1 MPWEERGTLL
11 VRKQRARFNV
21 AMISDSFP
29 FDAVIFDLDGTLVAT
44 ESYWVPAA
52 RVGARRAFEELGLAR
67 EVPTRDEWMSLVGL
81 PLTEGFDLLFADLEP
96 SARVLVKQYCEEEE
110 HFRLKAGD
118 AALLPGVEEALAELR
133 GRGVRLGIA
142 SNCTAD
148 YLESMLENLGLREY
162 VEAARCLD
170 SPNIHDKAGMVEDI
184 LWTLGTRSAV
194 MVGDRAGDREAAHA
208 NGLPHVHVESGF
220 APLGEEVGA
229 EASIADFGELLPR
242 LEARQL
248 WIAET
253 LDALALPPAGRP
265 RSLGIT
271 GKSGSGK
278 TLFARDLARLVRGT
292 GEAVAVVSLDDFE
305 RRDSPART
313 GRSEDLAPLEHLD
326 RAFDVDTLRER
337 VLEPHARGEEVIY
350 DRPHPTRP
358 GERLVTRVPARALL
372 VLEGLF
378 LAHPR
383 LRACLDRLLHLEV
396 PEELCL
402 TRVAGRDLTLLGP
415 DVVERVR
422 ARFLPAQ
429 RAFEALYPPSQRA
442 DWVLQAANPL
452 GPETLGI

>member
-1 MPWEERGTLL
+1 MP
-11 VRKQRARFNV
+11 F
-21 AMISDSFP
+21 DSFP

-67 EVPTRDEWMSLVGL
+67 EIPTRDEWMSLVGL
-81 PLTEGFDLLFADLEP
+81 PLGEGFDMLFADLEP
-96 SARVLVKQYCEEEE
+96 SARTLVKQYCEEEE

-142 SNCTAD
+142 SNCAGD
-148 YLESMLENLGLREY
+148 YLAAMMENLGLAEY
-162 VEAARCLD
+162 VEEARCLD
-170 SPNIHDKAGMVEDI
+170 SPNIHDKAGMVEDL
-184 LWTLGTRSAV
+184 LWTFGTRSAV
-194 MVGDRAGDREAAHA
+194 MVGDRAGDRIAAHA

-220 APLGEEVGA
+220 APQGEEVGA

-242 LEARQL
+242 LEARLL

-253 LDALALPPAGRP
+253 LDALAPPPAGRP

-278 TLFARDLARLVRGT
+278 TIFARDLARLVRGT

-313 GRSEDLAPLEHLD
+313 GRTEGLAPLEHLD
-326 RAFDVDTLRER
+326 RAFDVDALREE
-337 VLEPHARGEEVIY
+337 VLEPHARGREVIC

-358 GERLVTRVPARALL
+358 GERLVTRVPAGALL
-372 VLEGLF
+372 ILEGLF

-383 LRACLDRLLHLEV
+383 LRSCLDRLLHLEV
-396 PEELCL
+396 PEELCVA
-402 TRVAGRDLTLLGP
+402 RVAGRDLTLHGP
-415 DVVERVR
+415 EAVERVR

-429 RAFEALYPPSQRA
+429 RAFEALYPPAERA
-442 DWVLQAANPL
+442 DVVLPAANPL